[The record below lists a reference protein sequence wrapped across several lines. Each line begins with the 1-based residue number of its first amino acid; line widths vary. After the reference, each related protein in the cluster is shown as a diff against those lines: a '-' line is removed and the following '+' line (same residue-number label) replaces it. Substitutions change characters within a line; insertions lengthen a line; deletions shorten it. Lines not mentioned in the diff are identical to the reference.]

1 MRLQKRKLEKLPLFS
16 LHSHTLNHGGSIY
29 QYDGMLYKV
38 FDDSS
43 FFEDEVERNIDYQ
56 IKNYIPN
63 TPHIYDKIYIHRKF
77 CGYCMEYLMNT
88 MTFREAIYKDSSFSV
103 KVSAILDIY
112 KTIKYLHSRDIFIGD
127 IHMDNFLMNDQDGYV
142 VDLDYMIMK
151 GNEFKFQDLYSVKFN
166 SNSNSSIVSNKRTD
180 NVKAMICC
188 LSLLLGVDLEKEC
201 IYRSVINVEDIYDK
215 YIRYLKLEDVDC
227 YFRDLMNG
235 NESLYFDDF
244 LRENGKVLRKICSN
258 ERKK

>member
-63 TPHIYDKIYIHRKF
+63 TPHIYDKIYMHRKF

-112 KTIKYLHSRDIFIGD
+112 KTIKYLHSKDICLGD
-127 IHMDNFLMNDQDGYV
+127 IHLDNSLLSENGQGYV
-142 VDLDYMIMK
+142 IDLDYLVFY
-151 GNEFKFQDLYSVKFN
+151 GDEFKFQQLYCISLNRN
-166 SNSNSSIVSNKRTD
+166 SNVLNRVSKYTD
-180 NVKAMICC
+180 NTKLMLCC
-188 LSLLLGVDLEKEC
+188 LSLIMGFDLEMNISSSK
-201 IYRSVINVEDIYDK
+201 RDINI
-215 YIRYLKLEDVDC
+215 
-227 YFRDLMNG
+227 
-235 NESLYFDDF
+235 
-244 LRENGKVLRKICSN
+244 
-258 ERKK
+258 